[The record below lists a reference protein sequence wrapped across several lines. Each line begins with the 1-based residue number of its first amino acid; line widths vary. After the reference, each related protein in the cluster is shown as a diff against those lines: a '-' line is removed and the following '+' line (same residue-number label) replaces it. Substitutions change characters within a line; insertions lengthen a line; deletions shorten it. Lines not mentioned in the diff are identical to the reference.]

1 MGKRTENVGFSVCK
15 TLVNVSKMPRFP
27 SIQPSFSRTVNASFF
42 AVQVRISDAVSPAKM
57 FLCKH
62 SPLPVSQNLPFPI

>member
-42 AVQVRISDAVSPAKM
+42 AVISIYVCRFRRGLRQFRVIPHVK
-57 FLCKH
+57 
-62 SPLPVSQNLPFPI
+62 